1 MKYKWLCILSVIASV
16 LVSQCIILAD
26 LDNLGNSSS
35 GGGFIPYGM
44 GIVLGIIMAVVVLVL
59 IVTVAALKLGKKSER
74 KRIVLPIL
82 LVIVSAVVTY
92 YGNRFV
98 FTELIDRNDLDRDGL
113 SNAYEELIGT
123 DPRRKDTGTREYA
136 LEPIR
141 TSDHEAVTNVAVTVV
156 GSEDYLYVSAREI
169 EIANEYAEMRD
180 SLRIF
185 IGGFGNADPYVLRGF
200 DTITVKFF
208 LHSSADPELYCP
220 VIYEQ
225 AKDEYICI
233 GYTDDGIKQIPICI
247 DMTLCGKT
255 APVEYSFDSS
265 ENCYVVEI
273 PQSLYRREGL
283 FGYGDEIH
291 VGLALAEA
299 LEENFAVQ

>member
-1 MKYKWLCILSVIASV
+1 MKYKWLCILSVIAAV
-16 LVSQCIILAD
+16 LVSQLIILSD
-26 LDNLGNSSS
+26 LDNLGNQSS

-44 GIVLGIIMAVVVLVL
+44 GIVLGIIMAVIVLVV

-98 FTELIDRNDLDRDGL
+98 FTKLIDKNDLDRDGL

-123 DPRRKDTGTREYA
+123 DPRKKDTGTREYA

-141 TSDHEAVTNVAVTVV
+141 TADHEVLTEAAVTVV

-169 EIANEYAEMRD
+169 ENCAEPRD
-180 SLRIF
+180 SFRILV
-185 IGGFGNADPYVLRGF
+185 GGFENAKPGVQSGF
-200 DTITVKFF
+200 DTIIVKFF
-208 LHSSADPELYCP
+208 LHPSADPELYRP
-220 VIYEQ
+220 VIYEK
-225 AKDEYICI
+225 ADGEYLCV
-233 GYTDDGIKQIPICI
+233 GYTDDGIKRIPICVDAGI
-247 DMTLCGKT
+247 YGKT
-255 APVEYSFDSS
+255 ASVDYKFDSG

-273 PQSLYRREGL
+273 PQAVYRREEL
-283 FGYGDEIH
+283 FRYNDEIH
-291 VGLALAEA
+291 VGLALVQG
-299 LEENFAVQ
+299 LEENFKVQ

>member
-16 LVSQCIILAD
+16 LVSQCIILSD
-26 LDNLGNSSS
+26 LDNLGNQSS

-44 GIVLGIIMAVVVLVL
+44 GIVLGIIMAVAVLVL
-59 IVTVAALKLGKKSER
+59 IVTVVGMKLGKESER

-82 LVIVSAVVTY
+82 LVIVSAMVTY

-136 LEPIR
+136 LEPILP
-141 TSDHEAVTNVAVTVV
+141 SDHEAVREVSVKVV

-180 SLRIF
+180 SLRIR
-185 IGGFGNADPYVLRGF
+185 IGGFDNARPDVKNGF
-200 DTITVKFF
+200 DTITVKFL
-208 LHSSADPELYCP
+208 LHSSVDPELYRP

-233 GYTDDGIKQIPICI
+233 GYTDDGIKRIPICI

-255 APVEYSFDSS
+255 APVDYSFDSV

-273 PQSLYRREGL
+273 PQSLYRRDGL

-291 VGLALAEA
+291 VGLALVQG
-299 LEENFAVQ
+299 LEENFEVQ

>member
-16 LVSQCIILAD
+16 LVSQCIIFAD

-44 GIVLGIIMAVVVLVL
+44 GIVLGIIMAVIVLVL

-123 DPRRKDTGTREYA
+123 DPRKKDTGTREYA

-141 TSDHEAVTNVAVTVV
+141 TSDHEAVTNVSVTVV

-185 IGGFGNADPYVLRGF
+185 IGGFGNADSYVLRGF

-208 LHSSADPELYCP
+208 LHSSADPELYRP

-233 GYTDDGIKQIPICI
+233 GYTDDGIKRIPICI